1 MKKIYLFFSLLLLNE
16 LTAYAQQQLYYDI
29 PGGPAEILDFKD
41 NRLLFWRDSAYHIH
55 QLHTQTI
62 IDIPLSSPP
71 AFAEK
76 QIKSGWLT
84 DSGAFITTPSTVA
97 GMVAL
102 YEWRNNQLTEIEK
115 QATSVEVGGNFVLF
129 TSWGY
134 FYHKRPNEATIRV
147 STNPGTFA
155 MSPEGWFL
163 YSINDTLYKYQQGAA
178 TPFATGETTG
188 EWFWYVTID
197 GQDVLYMM
205 EKAQQ
210 SPTLYLYNG
219 TTTDTVAI
227 LRGVHQQ
234 VFHKRQYY
242 LNNGH
247 VAFVSIDKQGTWPG
261 TVAET
266 NIYVRGNDGVRR
278 LAFTEIGPRNVAY
291 VYPWIWGVDEAGGL
305 LVRKDSYLW
314 QNGLHYTP
322 LDSASRFIV
331 PIAWNGG
338 LIPGL
343 VYKDQAWFTF
353 YKDSVYRLFPDGVQ
367 PEPKPVYPAVTLS
380 ANRNVINNNNDTII
394 LTAHG
399 NVPGLYTFAR
409 DAAFT
414 DLLKPEDTDSVLKLH
429 PAAFT
434 RRDNDVYVRMRIGDS
449 TATDNIR
456 ILKTFLS
463 GIPGKDFD
471 NKSQIIVYPNPFTTQ
486 FMVEGLES
494 AKRYRFTLHALNGTV
509 MFTMF
514 VNYQHKHNV
523 IPHDSLRK
531 GIYFLEIF
539 DLSTQKVAGGS
550 ILLKM

>member
-1 MKKIYLFFSLLLLNE
+1 MKKFYLFFSLLLLNE
-16 LTAYAQQQLYYDI
+16 LAAYAQQQLYYDI
-29 PGGPAEILDFKD
+29 PGGPAQILDFKD

-55 QLHTQTI
+55 QLYTQTI
-62 IDIPLSSPP
+62 IDIPLNSPP

-84 DSGAFITTPSTVA
+84 DSGAFITTPSTEP

-102 YEWRNNQLTEIEK
+102 YEWRSNQLTQIEK
-115 QATSVEVGGNFVLF
+115 QATSVEVGGNYALF

-134 FYHKRPNEATIRV
+134 FYHKRPNEAIIRV
-147 STNPGTFA
+147 STNPRTFA

-163 YSINDTLYKYQQGAA
+163 YSINDTLYKYQNGATTA
-178 TPFATGETTG
+178 FATGETTA
-188 EWFWYVTID
+188 EWFWYVQID
-197 GQDVLYMM
+197 GQHVLYMM
-205 EKAQQ
+205 EKAAQ

-219 TTTDTVAI
+219 TSTDTVAI

-234 VFHKRQYY
+234 VFPKRQYH

-247 VAFVSIDKQGTWPG
+247 VAFVSVDRQGIWPYS
-261 TVAET
+261 VAET

-278 LAFTEIGPRNVAY
+278 LAYTQIGARNVSY
-291 VYPWIWGVDEAGGL
+291 VYPWIWGVNDEGGL
-305 LVRKDSYLW
+305 LVRKDDYMW
-314 QNGLHYTP
+314 QNGLHYTA

-338 LIPGL
+338 LVPGL
-343 VYKDQAWFTF
+343 AYKDKAWFTF
-353 YKDSVYRLFPDGVQ
+353 YKDSVYRLFPVSE
-367 PEPKPVYPAVTLS
+367 EPPVSPVVTLS

-399 NVPGLYTFAR
+399 NVPGLYTFAK
-409 DAAFT
+409 DAEFT
-414 DLLKPEDTDSVLKLH
+414 DLLKPESADSVVKLH

-456 ILKTFLS
+456 IVKTFLS

-471 NKSQIIVYPNPFTTQ
+471 NKNLVIVYPNPFTTQ
-486 FMVEGLES
+486 FTVEGLES
-494 AKRYRFTLHALNGTV
+494 TKKYKLTLHALNGTV
-509 MFTMF
+509 LLTTYANYLYKFT
-514 VNYQHKHNV
+514 VV
-523 IPHDSLRK
+523 PAISLRK
-531 GIYFLEIF
+531 GIYFLEVF